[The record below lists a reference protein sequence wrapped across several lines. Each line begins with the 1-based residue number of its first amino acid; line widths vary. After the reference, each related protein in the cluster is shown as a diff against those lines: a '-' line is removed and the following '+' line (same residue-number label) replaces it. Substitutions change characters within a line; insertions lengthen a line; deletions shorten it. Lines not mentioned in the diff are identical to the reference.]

1 MNTEIDYFHDWPAE
15 MRENRRQKNKRNYIF
30 RKKVKTYLAQEV
42 RFISDIDRINNEIRK
57 KKNSDAT
64 CVFINTATFDDPA
77 DKNNT
82 NIKCERKLNLSRYC
96 DGNLIFFPNEKWEI
110 K

>member
-57 KKNSDAT
+57 KKEQW
-64 CVFINTATFDDPA
+64 CHLRF
-77 DKNNT
+77 
-82 NIKCERKLNLSRYC
+82 Y
-96 DGNLIFFPNEKWEI
+96 
-110 K
+110 